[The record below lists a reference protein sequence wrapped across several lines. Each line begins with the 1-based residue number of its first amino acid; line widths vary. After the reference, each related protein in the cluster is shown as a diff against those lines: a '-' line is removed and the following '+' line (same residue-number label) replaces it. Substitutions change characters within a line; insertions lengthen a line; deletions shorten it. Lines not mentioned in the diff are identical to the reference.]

1 MENIRVIYSR
11 IAIYLFLSINTFF
24 EQISNEDD
32 RRTYLSQTVEFER
45 ENLKFRK
52 IGF

>member
-32 RRTYLSQTVEFER
+32 KHIVSFSNSRIRAREFE
-45 ENLKFRK
+45 
-52 IGF
+52 IS